1 MNQGMN
7 HRIIADVSSLPD
19 AAFGSRTLMWWGVMG
34 FILIEGTAFL
44 LGGGAY
50 FFLMNHTT
58 PWPPHRV
65 PPDLPIGA
73 WFTALILLSE
83 IPNVMTGRMAHAHNL
98 VLVRLGLVLAC
109 LFGLVLIGLRLFEF
123 GALNVSWDDNAYGSI
138 VWAMLFIHTVHVVTD
153 VADTIVLTVY
163 ACTHELRTTH
173 YSDVADNCMYWHFV
187 ALAWLP
193 IYALLYWVPRLLK

>member
-1 MNQGMN
+1 MN
-7 HRIIADVSSLPD
+7 HKIVADVSSLPD

-50 FFLMNHTT
+50 LFLMNHTT

-65 PPDLPIGA
+65 PPDLSIGT
-73 WFTALILLSE
+73 WFTALVVLSE

-98 VLVRLGLVLAC
+98 TLTRIGLLIMSLVGLG
-109 LFGLVLIGLRLFEF
+109 LIGLRLFEF
-123 GALNVSWDDNAYGSI
+123 SALNVSWDANAYGSI
-138 VWAMLFIHTVHVVTD
+138 VWALLFLHAVHVVTD
-153 VADTIVLTVY
+153 VADTLVLT
-163 ACTHELRTTH
+163 AFAFTHELDTTH
-173 YSDVADNCMYWHFV
+173 FSDVADNCMYWHFV